1 MKKVLSS
8 LLVIIALGVTSVS
21 SMAGTVFEVGF
32 GQVDVDTANQ
42 ASAKAKGMAIK
53 AGWLNASGLGF
64 ELSHATYE
72 DTENRTSVTYLDGA
86 LSSNTKYAFKATTL
100 DLVKEFSLSP
110 SLSLVTKLGISKVTA
125 GRDYRENYKTP
136 AGANTLVTHNSYNDY
151 ANEAA
156 HAYVG
161 LAYNLGYSSV
171 TLGADLYKNGDIK
184 SLAPSIGIRVRI

>member
-1 MKKVLSS
+1 MKKILLSIMVTIVLC
-8 LLVIIALGVTSVS
+8 VTSTS
-21 SMAGTVFEVGF
+21 SIASTVFEVGF
-32 GQVDVDTANQ
+32 GQVDVDTNKQ
-42 ASAKAKGMAIK
+42 PSAKAKGVAIK

-72 DTENRTSVTYLDGA
+72 DTENRTSVTYLDGK
-86 LSSNTKYAFKATTL
+86 LHSNTKYEFKATTL

-110 SLSLVTKLGISKVTA
+110 SLSLVAKFGISKVTA

-136 AGANTLVTHNSYNDY
+136 AGANTLITHNSYNNYD
-151 ANEAA
+151 NEAA

-184 SLAPSIGIRVRI
+184 SFVPSIGIRVRI